1 MGGGTITDLSD
12 GELSA
17 LLQDIESLDALP
29 STEVEVSEPGLPL
42 AHGGR
47 R

>member
-29 STEVEVSEPGLPL
+29 STEVEVSEPGLPIE
-42 AHGGR
+42 HGER